1 MTYCQICQKHYRV
14 INSSHLFSTNH
25 MKQLRHIQCAIE
37 HYKEI
42 PEYNQKGITHF
53 QNIGNMASATPGE
66 MGKEIALRVD
76 KL

>member
-53 QNIGNMASATPGE
+53 QNILDQE
-66 MGKEIALRVD
+66 VK
-76 KL
+76 KLEKAKIKF